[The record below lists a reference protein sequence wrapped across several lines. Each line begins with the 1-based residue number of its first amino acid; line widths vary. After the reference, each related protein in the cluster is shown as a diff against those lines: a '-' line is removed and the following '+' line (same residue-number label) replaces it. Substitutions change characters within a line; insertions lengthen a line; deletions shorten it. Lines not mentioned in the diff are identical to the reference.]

1 MMSLTKFLA
10 GVTFLSGADGAADA
24 SSWDWKTMTSSRTFN
39 GPSDYGDFK
48 HFDSTYMMT
57 LMGTGGEDPS
67 ALHSQ
72 RHLPK
77 VGLTSMEKVTAMTSV
92 STRASIRSQLVGLL
106 KSQVRIESMYGTKKE
121 KLYLSASAIYNFI
134 ARLLHSACQIALSND
149 SLWKEQMQCFSAYR
163 QLLEVYSMWNGVR
176 DVAFALEH
184 GMSVTEGTLAVC
196 GPNVAQQDFFVSQ
209 QSGSARLQNQYLVAA
224 TMRACFDNL
233 QVRIE
238 SLRRWLS
245 TLLVSMDS
253 QQDRAQS
260 CLFRVITVLTCL
272 SSGNQENVLDLAI
285 KEEHKQH
292 VVFGLSRYTSVVMK
306 DAGAGGAAPAAGTAL
321 LEARSNST
329 ESEVASSFMELTAD
343 APVANLRSV
352 KAISV

>member
-1 MMSLTKFLA
+1 
-10 GVTFLSGADGAADA
+10 
-24 SSWDWKTMTSSRTFN
+24 
-39 GPSDYGDFK
+39 
-48 HFDSTYMMT
+48 
-57 LMGTGGEDPS
+57 
-67 ALHSQ
+67 
-72 RHLPK
+72 
-77 VGLTSMEKVTAMTSV
+77 
-92 STRASIRSQLVGLL
+92 
-106 KSQVRIESMYGTKKE
+106 MYGTKKE

-321 LEARSNST
+321 LEAGSNST
-329 ESEVASSFMELTAD
+329 EAEGASSFMELTAD